1 MEPLTQATQ
10 AWQLV
15 LILCGLSGSIQAY
28 GSMPQ
33 SAEVGS
39 QSFLKRQASV
49 SMPLVADV
57 GSLSFLEPRPVVL
70 TISW

>member
-1 MEPLTQATQ
+1 MSVHYQFFERQA
-10 AWQLV
+10 
-15 LILCGLSGSIQAY
+15 S

-33 SAEVGS
+33 SADVGS
-39 QSFLKRQASV
+39 LSFLERQASG